1 MEKKDRSCTMIED
14 INVALELA
22 EKDRVFIILNTRQS
36 FMREGHG
43 FPLVGNGINL
53 FNNFDDAKEC
63 IDRNKIDRWE
73 SAYPIGSL
81 EKSDKFTNIKNTLMI
96 ANAMGIENV
105 FLDETYY
112 FKTEWFLN
120 AVGIK
125 GRMEFN
131 VRLTE
136 IESNN
141 IDSMM
146 KESKIS
152 IRFNP
157 IDLYEYTNPF
167 EISDERKNELSHAII
182 NPDGDYRTDV
192 LKSISNNTL
201 HENCF
206 SQMLIRSQ
214 FIPMAIKKGDMN
226 GLSYFNMI
234 QTVYAEAIVNQLSSN
249 TSLFILCD
257 KQSHEVFIRKYPM
270 GDDQKLFYVSY
281 TDLFKYQGPLEYKKI
296 ADLEEIRN
304 FIKQTNVDG
313 VVITDGP
320 SANALIDKEAFGL

>member
-1 MEKKDRSCTMIED
+1 MEEKDRSCTMLKD

-22 EKDRVFIILNTRQS
+22 EKDRVFIILDSRQT

-53 FNNFDDAKEC
+53 FNNYDDAKDC
-63 IDRNKIDRWE
+63 IDRNQIDRWE
-73 SAYPIGSL
+73 SAYPIGTL
-81 EKSDKFTNIKNTLMI
+81 EKSDKFTNIKNTVMI
-96 ANAMGIENV
+96 ANALGIANV

-125 GRMEFN
+125 DRMEFN
-131 VRLTE
+131 MRLTE
-136 IESNN
+136 EESNN
-141 IDSMM
+141 VDSMM
-146 KESKIS
+146 KKSKIS
-152 IRFNP
+152 LRFNP

-182 NPDGDYRTDV
+182 NPDGDNRRDV
-192 LKSISNNTL
+192 LKSISKNTL

-214 FIPMAIKKGDMN
+214 FIPMSIKKGDMN
-226 GLSYFNMI
+226 ALSYFNMI

-249 TSLFILCD
+249 TSLFLLCD
-257 KQSHEVFIRKYPM
+257 KQSHEVFIRNYPM

-281 TDLFKYQGPLEYKKI
+281 TDLFKHQGPLEYKKI

>member
-1 MEKKDRSCTMIED
+1 MEKKDRSCTMLKD

-22 EKDRVFIILNTRQS
+22 EKDRVFIILDSRQT

-53 FNNFDDAKEC
+53 FNNYDDAKDC
-63 IDRNKIDRWE
+63 IDRNPIDRWE

-125 GRMEFN
+125 DRMEFN
-131 VRLTE
+131 MRLTE
-136 IESNN
+136 EESNN
-141 IDSMM
+141 VDSMM
-146 KESKIS
+146 KKSKIS
-152 IRFNP
+152 LRFNP

-182 NPDGDYRTDV
+182 NPDGDNRRDV
-192 LKSISNNTL
+192 LKSISRNTL

-214 FIPMAIKKGDMN
+214 FIPMSIKKGDMN
-226 GLSYFNMI
+226 ALSYFNMI

-249 TSLFILCD
+249 TSLFLLCD
-257 KQSHEVFIRKYPM
+257 KQSHEVFIRNYPM

-281 TDLFKYQGPLEYKKI
+281 TDLFKHQGPLEYKKI

>member
-1 MEKKDRSCTMIED
+1 MEEKDRSCTMLKD

-22 EKDRVFIILNTRQS
+22 EKDRVFIILDSRQT

-53 FNNFDDAKEC
+53 FNNYDDAKDC
-63 IDRNKIDRWE
+63 IDRNPIDRWE

-81 EKSDKFTNIKNTLMI
+81 EKSDKFTNIKNTVMI
-96 ANAMGIENV
+96 ANALGIANV

-125 GRMEFN
+125 DRMEFN
-131 VRLTE
+131 MRLTE
-136 IESNN
+136 EESNN
-141 IDSMM
+141 VDSMM
-146 KESKIS
+146 KKSKIS
-152 IRFNP
+152 LRFNP

-182 NPDGDYRTDV
+182 NPDGDNRRDV
-192 LKSISNNTL
+192 LKSISKNTL

-214 FIPMAIKKGDMN
+214 FIPMSIKKGDMN
-226 GLSYFNMI
+226 ALSYFNMI

-249 TSLFILCD
+249 TSLFLLCD
-257 KQSHEVFIRKYPM
+257 KQSHEVFIRNYPM

-281 TDLFKYQGPLEYKKI
+281 TDLFKHQGPLEYKKI

>member
-1 MEKKDRSCTMIED
+1 MEEKDRSCTMLKD

-22 EKDRVFIILNTRQS
+22 EKDRVFIILDSRQS

-53 FNNFDDAKEC
+53 FNNYDDAKDC
-63 IDRNKIDRWE
+63 IDRNQIDRWE
-73 SAYPIGSL
+73 SAYPIGTL
-81 EKSDKFTNIKNTLMI
+81 EKSDKFTNIKNTVMI
-96 ANAMGIENV
+96 ANALGIANV

-136 IESNN
+136 TESNN
-141 IDSMM
+141 TDSMM
-146 KESKIS
+146 KESKIPL
-152 IRFNP
+152 RFNP
-157 IDLYEYTNPF
+157 IDLYKYINPF
-167 EISDERKNELSHAII
+167 EISDERKNELSQAIV
-182 NPDGDYRTDV
+182 NPNGDTKTEV
-192 LKSISNNTL
+192 LKSISKNTL

-214 FIPMAIKKGDMN
+214 FIPMSIKKGDMN
-226 GLSYFNMI
+226 ALSYFNMI
-234 QTVYAEAIVNQLSSN
+234 QTVYAEAIVNQLSTH
-249 TSLFILCD
+249 TSLFVLCD

-270 GDDQKLFYVSY
+270 GDEQKLFYVSY
-281 TDLFKYQGPLEYKKI
+281 TDLFKHQGPLEYKKI
-296 ADLEEIRN
+296 ADLEEVRN
-304 FIKQTNVDG
+304 LIKQTNVDG
-313 VVITDGP
+313 IVITDGP
-320 SANALIDKEAFGL
+320 SANALIGKEAFGL

>member
-1 MEKKDRSCTMIED
+1 MEEKDRSCTMIED

-22 EKDRVFIILNTRQS
+22 EKDRVFIILDSRQS

-53 FNNFDDAKEC
+53 FNNYDDAKDC
-63 IDRNKIDRWE
+63 IDRNQIDRWE
-73 SAYPIGSL
+73 SAYPIGTL
-81 EKSDKFTNIKNTLMI
+81 EKSDKFTNIKNTVMI
-96 ANAMGIENV
+96 ANALGIANV

-136 IESNN
+136 TESNN
-141 IDSMM
+141 TDSMM
-146 KESKIS
+146 KESKIPL
-152 IRFNP
+152 RFNP
-157 IDLYEYTNPF
+157 IDLYKYINPF
-167 EISDERKNELSHAII
+167 EISDERKNELSQAIV
-182 NPDGDYRTDV
+182 NPNGDTKTEV
-192 LKSISNNTL
+192 LKSISKNTL

-214 FIPMAIKKGDMN
+214 FIPMSIKKGDMN
-226 GLSYFNMI
+226 ALSYFNMI
-234 QTVYAEAIVNQLSSN
+234 QTVYAEAIVNQLSTH
-249 TSLFILCD
+249 TSLFVLCD

-270 GDDQKLFYVSY
+270 GDEQKLFYVSY
-281 TDLFKYQGPLEYKKI
+281 TDLFKHQGPLEYKKI
-296 ADLEEIRN
+296 ADLEEVRN
-304 FIKQTNVDG
+304 LIKQTNVDG
-313 VVITDGP
+313 IVITDGP
-320 SANALIDKEAFGL
+320 SANALIGKEAFGL

>member
-1 MEKKDRSCTMIED
+1 MEEKDRSCTMLKD

-22 EKDRVFIILNTRQS
+22 EKDRVFIILDSRQT

-53 FNNFDDAKEC
+53 FNNYDDAKEC
-63 IDRNKIDRWE
+63 IDHNKIDRWE
-73 SAYPIGSL
+73 SAYPIGTL
-81 EKSDKFTNIKNTLMI
+81 EKSDKFTNIKNTVMI
-96 ANAMGIENV
+96 ANALGIANV

-125 GRMEFN
+125 DRMEFN
-131 VRLTE
+131 MRLTE
-136 IESNN
+136 EESNN
-141 IDSMM
+141 VDSMM
-146 KESKIS
+146 KKSKIS
-152 IRFNP
+152 LRFNP
-157 IDLYEYTNPF
+157 IDLYEYTNSF
-167 EISDERKNELSHAII
+167 EISDERKNELSQAIV
-182 NPDGDYRTDV
+182 NPDGDTKTEV
-192 LKSISNNTL
+192 LKSISKNTL

-214 FIPMAIKKGDMN
+214 FIPMSIKKGDMN
-226 GLSYFNMI
+226 ALSYFNMI
-234 QTVYAEAIVNQLSSN
+234 QTVYAEAIVNQLSTH
-249 TSLFILCD
+249 TSLFVLCD

-270 GDDQKLFYVSY
+270 GNEQKLFYVSY
-281 TDLFKYQGPLEYKKI
+281 TDLFKHQGPLEYKKI